1 MIANMILCFHGR
13 RIAVGTDNTLHIV
26 DCETGKSLNS
36 KTLGMA
42 NLALPAQQNNHFL
55 LNHRPYDKVC
65 EHRRRKRY
73 SSSWCYSWKDVGI

>member
-13 RIAVGTDNTLHIV
+13 RIAVGTDDILHIV

-42 NLALPAQQNNHFL
+42 NLALPAQQ
-55 LNHRPYDKVC
+55 K
-65 EHRRRKRY
+65 
-73 SSSWCYSWKDVGI
+73 